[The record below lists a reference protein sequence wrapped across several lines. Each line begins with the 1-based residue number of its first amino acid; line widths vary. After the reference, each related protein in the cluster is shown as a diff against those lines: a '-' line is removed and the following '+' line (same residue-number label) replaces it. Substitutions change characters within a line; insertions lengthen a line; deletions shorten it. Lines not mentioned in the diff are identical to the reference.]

1 MKKTSLSNILRL
13 ILMTLFLSACGG
25 GENNSPTTPPIPAPT
40 PTPTPSPEPQP
51 TGLSLLHTD
60 GVKWVNAADETVI
73 LKGTNLGNW
82 LLQSVIKIMA
92 Q

>member
-1 MKKTSLSNILRL
+1 MKTTSLSNIFRL
-13 ILMTLFLSACGG
+13 ILITIFLSACGG
-25 GENNSPTTPPIPAPT
+25 GENNSPTTPLILAPI
-40 PTPTPSPEPQP
+40 PTPSPEPQP